1 MRTFNFADL
10 LEIVA
15 ETVPERIA
23 LVHGQS
29 ELSYAALNEQSKR
42 VAAVLSSHGVGRGDQ
57 VGLQLINS
65 PEYLTGFFWCVSNWG
80 GAVQCELPVFT
91 E

>member
-42 VAAVLSSHGVGRGDQ
+42 VAAVLSSHGVGREIRS
-57 VGLQLINS
+57 VCSSSTLRNI
-65 PEYLTGFFWCVSNWG
+65 
-80 GAVQCELPVFT
+80 
-91 E
+91 